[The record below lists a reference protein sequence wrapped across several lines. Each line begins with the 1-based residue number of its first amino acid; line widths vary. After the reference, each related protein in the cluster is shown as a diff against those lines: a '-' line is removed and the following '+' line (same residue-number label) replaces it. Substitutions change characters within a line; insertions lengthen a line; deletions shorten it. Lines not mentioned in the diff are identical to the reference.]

1 MIMDDLILKKDV
13 VCFVPE
19 ERTKNYKWDK
29 KYREDNFINIELVSI
44 DKVKKNLDEFC
55 RINGIA
61 KSLIKQGAVLAR
73 HPYRPNTYM
82 DFNTSTFDLLN
93 SKFDAISHIAMLL
106 GAKRMKV
113 KVKIK
118 NKKKII
124 IDAKGNVNYSGFSFG
139 GIFHSSKEIKES
151 KEFNKTEEYEG
162 CLTPDSYNEAV
173 KQSKQ
178 YAIQEEIENLLN
190 KRNPSYSN
198 ILKKQDVEIKATKEY
213 DSLLNSCAKLS
224 SLAEG
229 LELDAE
235 FRRKVSERFDAY
247 FISTI
252 EF

>member
-1 MIMDDLILKKDV
+1 MGDIILKKDI
-13 VCFVPE
+13 VCIVPE
-19 ERTKNYKWDK
+19 ERTRNYKWDK
-29 KYREDNFINIELVSI
+29 KYKEDNFINIELVSI
-44 DKVKKNLDEFC
+44 DEIKKDIETFC
-55 RINGIA
+55 RINGVA
-61 KSLIKQGAVLAR
+61 KSLIKTGAVLAR

-118 NKKKII
+118 NKKKIKI
-124 IDAKGNVNYSGFSFG
+124 YSKGNVNYSGFSFG
-139 GIFHSSKEIKES
+139 GSFHSSKEIKES
-151 KEFNKTEEYEG
+151 KEFNKSEDYEG
-162 CLTPDSYNEAV
+162 CLTQESYNEAV

-190 KRNPSYSN
+190 KRNPSHSN
-198 ILKKQDVEIKATKEY
+198 KLKKQVVEIKATKEY

-224 SLAEG
+224 SLADT
-229 LELDAE
+229 LDLDAE

-247 FISTI
+247 FISTL